1 MLKTGFSAK
10 KSMKNLCHVKNS
22 PYLCSRKFKVSV
34 VMENKSFR
42 EFKELHLSSWC
53 ESVIRSMK
61 GRSRKSVL
69 VKDLYV
75 DYVVGCHKAGI
86 VPPLTSRDMA
96 AEFVNLG
103 CGKKRFGKGIVIK
116 FG

>member
-1 MLKTGFSAK
+1 
-10 KSMKNLCHVKNS
+10 
-22 PYLCSRKFKVSV
+22 
-34 VMENKSFR
+34 MEYTSI
-42 EFKELHLSSWC
+42 KELHLSSWC

-61 GRSRKSVL
+61 GRSRRSVL

-103 CGKKRFGKGIVIK
+103 CGKERFGKGMVIK

>member
-1 MLKTGFSAK
+1 
-10 KSMKNLCHVKNS
+10 
-22 PYLCSRKFKVSV
+22 
-34 VMENKSFR
+34 MENKSFR
-42 EFKELHLSSWC
+42 KFKELHLSSWC

>member
-1 MLKTGFSAK
+1 M
-10 KSMKNLCHVKNS
+10 
-22 PYLCSRKFKVSV
+22 
-34 VMENKSFR
+34 
-42 EFKELHLSSWC
+42 
-53 ESVIRSMK
+53 
-61 GRSRKSVL
+61 SVL

-103 CGKKRFGKGIVIK
+103 CGKKRFGKGMVIK